1 MIEMPDQ
8 FYDDVL
14 SICGSFAYKAQF
26 GDFPKKDLTSDAID
40 PKMVDIFTEFGR
52 LTMHY
57 QIALFH
63 VMKGRLKAEEE
74 TFITHQK
81 AWTEQVRKIQEV
93 ISTDTQPGQNVIP
106 MDEINTYYVV
116 KVISNDRAVTGKV
129 YIK

>member
-74 TFITHQK
+74 TFMTHQK

-93 ISTDTQPGQNVIP
+93 ISTDEINDFIRAEGNVMKAFGLPVIP
-106 MDEINTYYVV
+106 L
-116 KVISNDRAVTGKV
+116 AVG
-129 YIK
+129 YAEN

>member
-93 ISTDTQPGQNVIP
+93 ISTDEINDFIRAEGNVMKAFGLPVIP
-106 MDEINTYYVV
+106 L
-116 KVISNDRAVTGKV
+116 AVG
-129 YIK
+129 YAEN